1 MTGWSRRTVGPR
13 FLGLTMFLGV
23 FGSCASSH
31 QFQRT
36 CGPISVI
43 QNAKGID
50 LRVNDLRECNAG
62 RNKRAL
68 LTRRLEDEIKRHFR
82 EMRFGEQYDLIVIV
96 SVSDKPRGCI
106 LPSSNWTIAI
116 DAWLP
121 TRKSPTGGTF
131 AEILEIQGRT
141 KLGGDFVHEAI
152 DQFAAVKEGRA
163 SLPPSRVRCVFGLDA
178 TP

>member
-1 MTGWSRRTVGPR
+1 MTGRSRSTGGPR
-13 FLGLTMFLGV
+13 FLALTIFLGV

-43 QNAKGID
+43 QNAKGIN
-50 LRVNDLRECNAG
+50 LWVNDLRQCNAG
-62 RNKRAL
+62 RNKPAV

-82 EMRFGEQYDLIVIV
+82 EMRFGEQYDLSVIV
-96 SVSDKPRGCI
+96 SVSDKPRGCV
-106 LPSSNWTIAI
+106 LPSSNWTVAI

-121 TRKSPTGGTF
+121 TSKSPTGGTLL
-131 AEILEIQGRT
+131 EILEIQGRT

-152 DQFAAVKEGRA
+152 DQFAAVREGRA
-163 SLPPSRVRCVFGLDA
+163 TLPRSTVRCAFGLDA